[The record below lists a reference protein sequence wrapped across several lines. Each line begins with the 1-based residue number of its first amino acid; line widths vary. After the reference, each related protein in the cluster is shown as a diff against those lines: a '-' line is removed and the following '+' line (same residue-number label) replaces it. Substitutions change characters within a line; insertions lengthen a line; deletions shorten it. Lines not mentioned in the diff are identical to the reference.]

1 MAARKICGARRYG
14 DDVSLSVLAM
24 VALVAIVL
32 WADILGHGLGFEK
45 SALAVRQIGNS
56 RLFFLAGFTA
66 AAVVSI
72 ALARRAEKSDT
83 ALPSYVALAVSVA
96 GALLYACAR
105 VQAALPS
112 GMLAVAGLSCCGAG
126 YYATTLLLY
135 CGLAKARRLPSAIVA
150 IAAALFLKTVLG
162 SWLSVSAPFAVQLT
176 LACVLPFVSFRCI
189 AAMRRFDPCD
199 LEEYRSRSSLS
210 NAGVSD
216 LLFLLVAVSLILA
229 VLRGMSHLGLWGEGY
244 AGSPVSTIAGYA
256 TVGFAL
262 FAFTYFTLVRNSNNH
277 MLVRFQ
283 PAFLVLAA
291 GFVLYILQDG
301 FLEEARVL
309 PLFDWLY
316 LTVELFGHLL
326 SGTLIL
332 TAIRASRMAPWA
344 FQGVSDA
351 SFGLVAIPWV
361 FLAQDPS
368 VDVKPFMV
376 IAIFLV
382 MVAAIRPMST
392 RPFEIEHSLDAG
404 SGLAGWPAS
413 SSCVAA
419 GASAAACESGGAS
432 QSGNGGESV
441 VSQGSEIP
449 LAEEGTCGSRQARA
463 SAKEGFSVER
473 RLAEYHRE
481 IARIHG
487 LSVRETDVFML
498 LAQGR
503 SRPYI
508 CEALY
513 LSDGT
518 VKTHVSHIYR
528 KFDVHSRQELLDA
541 VQGEI
546 VRMDERMLG

>member
-1 MAARKICGARRYG
+1 MAVRENCDEKRYG
-14 DDVSLSVLAM
+14 DDVRLSLLAM

-45 SALAVRQIGNS
+45 SALAVCQLGNS

-72 ALARRAEKSDT
+72 ALARRAEKSGGT
-83 ALPSYVALAVSVA
+83 LPSCVTLVVSVA
-96 GALLYACAR
+96 GALLYARAR
-105 VQAALPS
+105 VQTALPS
-112 GMLAVAGLSCCGAG
+112 DMLAVAGLACCGAG

-135 CGLAKARRLPSAIVA
+135 CELAKARRLPTA
-150 IAAALFLKTVLG
+150 IAAIAGALFLKTVLG
-162 SWLSVSAPFAVQLT
+162 SWLSISASFAVQLA

-189 AAMRRFDPCD
+189 ASMRRFDPSNLD
-199 LEEYRSRSSLS
+199 GYRSRSSLS

-216 LLFLLVAVSLILA
+216 LMFLLVAVSLILA

-244 AGSPVSTIAGYA
+244 VGSPVSTIAGYV
-256 TVGFAL
+256 TVGLAL

-291 GFVLYILQDG
+291 GFVLYVLQDG
-301 FLEEARVL
+301 FLGEARVL

-332 TAIRASRMAPWA
+332 TAIRASRIAPWA

-351 SFGLVAIPWV
+351 SFGLVAMPWV
-361 FLAQDPS
+361 FLAQDSS

-376 IAIFLV
+376 VAIFLV

-404 SGLAGWPAS
+404 SGLAEWPAGS
-413 SSCVAA
+413 SYVAA
-419 GASAAACESGGAS
+419 GASAAAGKSGGSFQSGGSEDPAALQESGILLIEDGA
-432 QSGNGGESV
+432 
-441 VSQGSEIP
+441 
-449 LAEEGTCGSRQARA
+449 CGLRQASA
-463 SAKEGFSVER
+463 SAKEDFSVER

-481 IARIHG
+481 IARTHC
-487 LSVRETDVFML
+487 LSARETDVFML

-546 VRMDERMLG
+546 ACMDEKTFG